1 MNALTLITF
10 KGEKGK
16 KRCPG
21 QVGNNFVLSIW
32 DGSMKL
38 VLLLKATQHTIF
50 NRLTHWLNL
59 GFLAAFRG
67 SCSLHLRLKGAR
79 FELIQPALG
88 SRVPWGLHVSSLVLM
103 FLFNAFPTLSVESH
117 KTRHLS
123 INVSFGFHEAWG
135 VTEIKQQTGWKAVL
149 FAHSV

>member
-1 MNALTLITF
+1 
-10 KGEKGK
+10 
-16 KRCPG
+16 
-21 QVGNNFVLSIW
+21 
-32 DGSMKL
+32 MKL
-38 VLLLKATQHTIF
+38 VLLLRTTQHMSF

-59 GFLAAFRG
+59 GFLVAFRG
-67 SCSLHLRLKGAR
+67 SCSSHLRLKGAS

-117 KTRHLS
+117 KTRHFS

-135 VTEIKQQTGWKAVL
+135 VTEIKQQTGWKAV
-149 FAHSV
+149 